1 MVKIE
6 KLLVGFHALKPPP
19 PKPAP
24 RYMWS
29 SVLEVFAASGESG
42 MYRRF
47 DTQAELKA
55 EYDNARKAAKGFEGI
70 RVYRKC
76 DAILVLR
83 ESDDELREMDMGA

>member
-1 MVKIE
+1 MAKIE
-6 KLLVGFHALKPPP
+6 KLLVGFHALKPAP

-24 RYMWS
+24 RYMWD
-29 SVLEVFAASGESG
+29 SVIEIFVASGESG

-70 RVYRKC
+70 SVHRKN
-76 DAILVLR
+76 DAILVFR
-83 ESDDELREMDMGA
+83 ESDDELMGDVE